1 MLVNLKDEYPIPNA
15 LLNTIA
21 KEKTT
26 TTSNE
31 LQPYILINLTE
42 QRKKHFGYLTAVC
55 RTENL
60 IMLAL
65 QGGQELEMS
74 CTVLIQRASWEPAG
88 CLYSE

>member
-31 LQPYILINLTE
+31 LQAYILINLTE
-42 QRKKHFGYLTAVC
+42 QRKKHFGYLIAVC
-55 RTENL
+55 RTENF

-65 QGGQELEMS
+65 QGGLHSSNSEGIMGACRLF
-74 CTVLIQRASWEPAG
+74 IQ
-88 CLYSE
+88 